1 MEMKR
6 LIHTCIELGGRE
18 GGRGWER
25 MRRLNGTQKGYWEEN
40 KREEEN
46 ERLKQSG

>member
-25 MRRLNGTQKGYWEEN
+25 MRRLNEHRKVIG
-40 KREEEN
+40 KRI
-46 ERLKQSG
+46 RGRKRMRD